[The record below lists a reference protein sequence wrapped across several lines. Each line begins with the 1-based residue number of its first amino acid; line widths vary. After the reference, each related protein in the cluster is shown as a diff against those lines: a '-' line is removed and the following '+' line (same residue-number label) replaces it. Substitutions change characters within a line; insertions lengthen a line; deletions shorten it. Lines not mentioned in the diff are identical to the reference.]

1 MTHLSKHDSCR
12 FISNLTSHQIS
23 SSWELTCQTLHFTCS
38 PTLHMTHQFQL
49 LVVEMQIKSF
59 QEILRLELWR
69 WSEAS
74 ADRRVGGL
82 KYAWARYEPKMHPSE
97 YE

>member
-12 FISNLTSHQIS
+12 FISNLTRHQIS

-59 QEILRLELWR
+59 QEILRLEVER
-69 WSEAS
+69 
-74 ADRRVGGL
+74 GIG
-82 KYAWARYEPKMHPSE
+82 
-97 YE
+97 